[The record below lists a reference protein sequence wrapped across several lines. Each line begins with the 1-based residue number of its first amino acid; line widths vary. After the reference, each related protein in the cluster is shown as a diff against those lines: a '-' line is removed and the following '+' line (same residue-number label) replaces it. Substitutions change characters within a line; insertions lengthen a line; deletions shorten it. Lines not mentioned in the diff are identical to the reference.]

1 MRSIDTAPILPSR
14 KVMSLWSMPKGG
26 RDVRIDWLR
35 GFAMVCVIVDHSRRS
50 SLLSL
55 FSYQRFWVVT
65 AAEVFVVLSGIVLG
79 TVYGARLVRYGTMSV
94 VRRLLRRALILYLA
108 FIAVTMSILVLALL
122 GVDVSAVSAWDPT
135 AITWFLDPRTMT
147 AHDWVALLTLRFG
160 PWPFEI
166 VGLYVWLVVVAVPCL
181 LALGAVGWRPLLAV
195 SWAVYLW
202 YRLWPQQV
210 TAAEFEAVF
219 PILAWQLLFVHG
231 IVIGYYRDKIGTLAA
246 RVPKPV
252 PIAIVAA
259 CAVFMAFALSN
270 PAGEGPAWL
279 RWRLISPQVF
289 SNLYDNYFSLSDLG
303 IGRILN
309 LAVALPTGYALL
321 AWRRLR
327 FLTGPLQALLV
338 TLGRGSL
345 GAFVLHVYGLLL
357 LAYLPQ
363 SDQLWIN
370 TIVQVLL
377 IVAIAGLLK
386 AQQLITATMPPR
398 YPLHVV
404 EWAPSPTV

>member
-1 MRSIDTAPILPSR
+1 MTRWHI
-14 KVMSLWSMPKGG
+14 PKGA

-35 GFAMVCVIVDHSRRS
+35 GFAMVCVIVDHSKRS
-50 SLLSL
+50 SLLSW

-79 TVYGARLVRYGTMSV
+79 TVYGARLLRYGPMSV
-94 VRRLLRRALILYLA
+94 VRRLLRRALVLYTA
-108 FIAVTMSILVLALL
+108 FVGVTVSILALALL
-122 GVDVSAVSAWDPT
+122 GVDVSAVSSWDPT
-135 AITWFLDPRTMT
+135 AINWFLDPRMMT
-147 AHDWVALLTLRFG
+147 SREWIDLLTLRYG

-166 VGLYVWLVVVAVPCL
+166 VGLYVWLVLVAVPCI
-181 LALGAVGWRPLLAV
+181 LALSTVGWRPLLAV
-195 SWAVYLW
+195 SWGLYLW
-202 YRLWPQQV
+202 YRLVPQQV

-231 IVIGYYRDKIGTLAA
+231 IVIGYYREHIATIAA

-252 PIAIVAA
+252 PVAIAVACVA
-259 CAVFMAFALSN
+259 FMGFALSN
-270 PAGEGPAWL
+270 PTVDAPSWL
-279 RWRLISPQVF
+279 RWRLVSPQAF
-289 SNLYDNYFSLSDLG
+289 SRLYETYFSLSDLG

-309 LAVALPTGYALL
+309 LAVALPTAYALL
-321 AWRRLR
+321 SWRRIQML
-327 FLTGPLQALLV
+327 LGPLQSV
-338 TLGRGSL
+338 FVILGQGSL

-370 TIVQVLL
+370 TFVQILL

-386 AQQLITATMPPR
+386 ARQLVLATTPPR
-398 YPLHVV
+398 VPLHVV
-404 EWAPSPTV
+404 EWAPSPSA

>member
-1 MRSIDTAPILPSR
+1 
-14 KVMSLWSMPKGG
+14 
-26 RDVRIDWLR
+26 
-35 GFAMVCVIVDHSRRS
+35 VCVIVDHSRRS
-50 SLLSL
+50 SLLSW

-94 VRRLLRRALILYLA
+94 TRRLLRRALILYLA
-108 FIAVTMSILVLALL
+108 FIAVTISILGLALI
-122 GVDVSAVSAWDPT
+122 GIDVSAVAAWDPT
-135 AITWFLDPRTMT
+135 AITWFMDPRTMT
-147 AHDWVALLTLRFG
+147 AHDWVSLLTLRYG

-166 VGLYVWLVVVAVPCL
+166 VGLYVCLVVVAVPCL
-181 LALGAVGWRPLLAV
+181 IALSTVGWRPLLAV
-195 SWAVYLW
+195 SWAVYLG
-202 YRLWPQQV
+202 YRLWPHQV
-210 TAAEFEAVF
+210 TAAEFEATF

-231 IVIGYYRDKIGTLAA
+231 IVIGYFRDRIGTIVA

-252 PIAIVAA
+252 PVAIVLA
-259 CAVFMAFALSN
+259 CAAFMGFALSN
-270 PAGEGPAWL
+270 PAIDGPAWL
-279 RWRLISPQVF
+279 RWRLVSPQAF
-289 SNLYDNYFSLSDLG
+289 ASLYEHYFSLSDLG

-321 AWRRLR
+321 AWRRVQV
-327 FLTGPLQALLV
+327 LTGPVQALLV

-357 LAYLPQ
+357 LAHLPE

-370 TIVQVLL
+370 TLVQVLL

-386 AQQLITATMPPR
+386 AQQLVVATTPPR
-398 YPLHVV
+398 VPLHVV
-404 EWAPSPTV
+404 EWAPSPSA